1 MNISGPQTPR
11 ATSGDAL
18 DRPIRP
24 LGFDLQ
30 ELRFV
35 IELSPLRH
43 ACPFLFATENIYEI
57 MDGFNLLMD
66 SETIAFG
73 AGPQGALMVAGMM
86 VYLLNHAELQLSHV
100 KRTLF
105 LQRCFN
111 YMACTEET
119 HVNDLCVYILKKINI
134 RDSDHMLNLILCC
147 HDASPLCTMAQ
158 LVCNCLLWAVLD
170 WLTDMGTGTHRLRP
184 YSELKLAI
192 SLVNPSVC
200 VESFMHG
207 LNLTVRAVSALLV
220 VGPYGNTEQ
229 ICHDAGVSPTMFVL
243 PDDDASFVFRWLSA
257 VVNELRHSMGQADGH
272 MEERIAVLEVACE
285 LMLMMHEHLLII
297 YQRLRDLDP
306 EAEILP
312 LPELPEPEMAA
323 NANANEAENENENN
337 SV

>member
-1 MNISGPQTPR
+1 MNISGPQPQQPSSNETLRR
-11 ATSGDAL
+11 A
-18 DRPIRP
+18 IRP

-30 ELRFV
+30 ELRLV
-35 IELSPLRH
+35 IEVSPLRH
-43 ACPFLFATENIYEI
+43 LCPFLFATDNIYEI
-57 MDGFNLLMD
+57 MDGFNSLMNG
-66 SETIAFG
+66 ETIAFG
-73 AGPQGALMVAGMM
+73 AGPLGTLMVAGIM
-86 VYLLNHAELQLSHV
+86 VYMLNHAELQTSHV

-119 HVNDLCVYILKKINI
+119 HVNDLCAAILNKINI

-147 HDASPLCTMAQ
+147 HHASPLCTMAQ
-158 LVCNCLLWAVLD
+158 LVCSCLLWAVLD
-170 WLTDMGTGTHRLRP
+170 WLTDMGMGSHRLRP

-200 VESFMHG
+200 VESYLHG
-207 LNLTVRAVSALLV
+207 LNLTVRVVSALLV
-220 VGPYGNTEQ
+220 VGPYGSTEQ
-229 ICHDAGVSPTMFVL
+229 ICNEVGVAPGLFVL
-243 PDDDASFVFRWLSA
+243 PDDDASIVFRWLSA

-272 MEERIAVLEVACE
+272 MEERIVVLEVACD

-297 YQRLRDLDP
+297 YQRMRDLDP

-312 LPELPEPEMAA
+312 LPDLPPEPEVAA
-323 NANANEAENENENN
+323 DEVANENN